1 MAAKHVARIKTG
13 PDREQLIDA
22 FKYAP
27 HDRNF
32 MAQFTGDVWEGDIV
46 IGTINFAATIMGLAH
61 EDNSGH
67 SFIVTATTTAP
78 TYGGRTVEFHYN
90 TMTREGHIEL

>member
-1 MAAKHVARIKTG
+1 MAAKHVVCINTG

-27 HDRNF
+27 HDRKF
-32 MAQFTGDVWEGDIV
+32 MAPFAGDVWEGDIA
-46 IGTINFAATIMGLAH
+46 IGTINFAATIKGLAH

-78 TYGGRTVEFHYN
+78 THNGRKVEFHYN
-90 TMTREGHIEL
+90 TKTQEGYIEL